1 MDQFNSKLCH
11 SVKSKLNLNLQCC
24 NKPKINEI
32 FCGKHLN
39 SNNTIL
45 FNKNSIIISNI
56 NNNVL
61 NNNDVL
67 NNNILNNSDV
77 LNNSDNS
84 NDIINIE
91 LIEKDD
97 DSRKVYTKDELF
109 KKILTNTYINVY
121 SLRKSIKACKLNKFI
136 DTKQSKK
143 ELIKNI
149 KDLIQKERY
158 YIFNQKSIILIQSIY
173 RMWKIYRRKIC
184 SNSTDIL
191 TFIDI
196 YDIEEKFFYIFNDT
210 IRQKKYGY
218 DIRTLIQIINSDY
231 PSCPY
236 TFRLFTEDEK
246 FKINKFTEKLIKNG
260 LDLGFEKNILTPEEE
275 INMKI
280 KDVFH
285 KINMLD
291 NYTNPEWFKNLNLI
305 QLIELYVRA
314 EDIWIYRSM
323 MSVESKKNIVHNGIA
338 FSIPVVTIKT
348 YKSKIK
354 LQNILLDEFNR
365 FVTEG
370 INNEEKK
377 LGAILILTALVEVSH
392 DAADALP
399 HLIQI

>member
-1 MDQFNSKLCH
+1 MNQFNSKLCH
-11 SVKSKLNLNLQCC
+11 SVKSKLNINLQCC

-39 SNNTIL
+39 SNNIIL
-45 FNKNSIIISNI
+45 FNKSSIDISNT
-56 NNNVL
+56 
-61 NNNDVL
+61 NDVL
-67 NNNILNNSDV
+67 NNNDILD
-77 LNNSDNS
+77 
-84 NDIINIE
+84 DITNIE

-97 DSRKVYTKDELF
+97 DTRKIYTKDELF
-109 KKILTNTYINVY
+109 EKILTNTYISVY
-121 SLRKSIKACKLNKFI
+121 SLRKSIKICKLNKFI
-136 DTKQSKK
+136 DTKQTKQ
-143 ELIKNI
+143 ELIRNIKNI
-149 KDLIQKERY
+149 IQKERY
-158 YIFNQKSIILIQSIY
+158 YTFNQKSIILIQSIY
-173 RMWKIYRRKIC
+173 RMWKIYRRKQC

-196 YDIEEKFFYIFNDT
+196 YEIEEKFFYIFNDT

-236 TFRLFTEDEK
+236 TLRTFTEDEK
-246 FKINKFTEKLIKNG
+246 FKINKYSEKLIKNG
-260 LDLGFEKNILTPEEE
+260 LDLEFEKNILTPEEE
-275 INMKI
+275 VNMKI

-291 NYTNPEWFKNLNLI
+291 NYTNPEWFKNLQLH

-323 MSVESKKNIVHNGIA
+323 MSLESKKNIIHNGVA
-338 FSIPVVTIKT
+338 FTIPVPIIKT
-348 YKSKIK
+348 YKSKMK
-354 LQNILLDEFNR
+354 LQHIILDEFNR

>member
-1 MDQFNSKLCH
+1 MEQFNSKLCH
-11 SVKSKLNLNLQCC
+11 SIKSKLNTNLQCC
-24 NKPKINEI
+24 NKPKINEVL
-32 FCGKHLN
+32 CGKHLK
-39 SNNTIL
+39 SNNIVL
-45 FNKNSIIISNI
+45 FNKTSINISN
-56 NNNVL
+56 NNF
-61 NNNDVL
+61 
-67 NNNILNNSDV
+67 ILNNTDI
-77 LNNSDNS
+77 LNNM
-84 NDIINIE
+84 E
-91 LIEKDD
+91 LTETESTSIK
-97 DSRKVYTKDELF
+97 KIYTKDELF
-109 KKILTNTYINVY
+109 EKILTNTYISVY
-121 SLRKSIKACKLNKFI
+121 SLRKSIKNCSLNNFI
-136 DTKQSKK
+136 DTKQTKQ
-143 ELIKNI
+143 ELIRNI
-149 KDLIQKERY
+149 KDIIQKERY

-173 RMWKIYRRKIC
+173 RMWRIHKRKLC

-196 YDIEEKFFYIFNDT
+196 YDIEDKFFYIFNDV

-246 FKINKFTEKLIKNG
+246 FEINKYTEKLIKNG
-260 LDLGFEKNILTPEEE
+260 IDLGFEKNMLSPEEE
-275 INMKI
+275 IEMKI

-291 NYTNPEWFKNLNLI
+291 NYTNPEWFKNLQLN

-323 MSVESKKNIVHNGIA
+323 MSVESKANIVHNGVA
-338 FSIPVVTIKT
+338 FSIPVPTIRT
-348 YKSKIK
+348 FKSKIK
-354 LQNILLDEFNR
+354 LQDIILDEFNR

-370 INNEEKK
+370 INIEEKK

>member
-1 MDQFNSKLCH
+1 MEQFNNKLCH
-11 SVKSKLNLNLQCC
+11 SVKSKLNINLQCC

-39 SNNTIL
+39 SNNIIL
-45 FNKNSIIISNI
+45 FNKSSIDITNILDISNNMQI
-56 NNNVL
+56 
-61 NNNDVL
+61 
-67 NNNILNNSDV
+67 SDE
-77 LNNSDNS
+77 
-84 NDIINIE
+84 INISSTIELKDENTKKIYSKDE
-91 LIEKDD
+91 LIEK
-97 DSRKVYTKDELF
+97 
-109 KKILTNTYINVY
+109 ILNNTYLSVY
-121 SLRKSIKACKLNKFI
+121 SLRKSIKAAKLNKFI
-136 DTKQSKK
+136 DTKQTKQ

-149 KDLIQKERY
+149 KDMVEKERFY
-158 YIFNQKSIILIQSIY
+158 MFNQQSIILIQSIY
-173 RMWKIYRRKIC
+173 RMWKIYKKRLC
-184 SNSTDIL
+184 SNDNDIL
-191 TFIDI
+191 TFTNI
-196 YDIEEKFFYIFNDT
+196 YDIEEKFFYIFNDK
-210 IRQKKYGY
+210 ISKKKYGY

-236 TFRLFTEDEK
+236 TFRPFTEDEK
-246 FKINKFTEKLIKNG
+246 YEINKYSERLMYDG
-260 LDLGFEKNILTPEEE
+260 LLLGFEKNILTPEEE

-291 NYTNPEWFKNLNLI
+291 NYTNPEWFKNLQLH
-305 QLIELYVRA
+305 QLIELYIRA

-323 MSVESKKNIVHNGIA
+323 MSLESKKNIVHNGVA
-338 FSIPVVTIKT
+338 FTIPVPIIKT
-348 YKSKIK
+348 YKSKMK
-354 LQNILLDEFNR
+354 LQHIILDEFNR